1 MPLMSGSRRSAS
13 DHDDSSDDLK
23 AAKYADEENEE
34 GEEEEEEEQ
43 GEGEEGEPEPEY
55 VVEKIL
61 DHKWEDGILK
71 YRVKWQGYE
80 KKSDQTWEPEET
92 LEEVQALEDYLK
104 AIGGKP
110 KSPEK
115 ASAKRGR
122 KSTGNSGVS
131 TPVSKKS
138 RVKQENTTPHTKEE
152 PEWDPPAGSWEE
164 DVRMIETLE
173 RSGADHI
180 CYVQWVNGRR
190 SQHPLHVIY
199 QRCPQKMLK
208 FYESHLVFRDSAGT
222 IKSSPK

>member
-13 DHDDSSDDLK
+13 DNDDSSDEK
-23 AAKYADEENEE
+23 PPKYADEEENDE
-34 GEEEEEEEQ
+34 GEEEEEEQ
-43 GEGEEGEPEPEY
+43 EEGDDVEEGEPEY

-61 DHKWEDGILK
+61 DHKWEDGVLK
-71 YRVKWQGYE
+71 YRVKWQGYD
-80 KKSDQTWEPEET
+80 KKADQTWEPEET

-104 AIGGKP
+104 EIGGKP
-110 KSPEK
+110 EKPEK

-122 KSTGNSGVS
+122 KSTGASGVS
-131 TPVSKKS
+131 TPVTKKS
-138 RVKQENTTPHTKEE
+138 RVKQETSTPTVKGE

-222 IKSSPK
+222 M